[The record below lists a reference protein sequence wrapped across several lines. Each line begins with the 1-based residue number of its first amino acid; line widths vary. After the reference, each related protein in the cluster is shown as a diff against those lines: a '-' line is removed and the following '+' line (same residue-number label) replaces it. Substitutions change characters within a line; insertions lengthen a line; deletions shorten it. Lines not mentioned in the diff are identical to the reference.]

1 MTTTVAALIV
11 IILTL
16 YSWYRGGKFREIALD
31 AAKGL
36 CQRSNVELLDDKIS
50 LFKVKICRD
59 FDKRIKCLRAYTFE
73 YTNPDI
79 NDRQLGFVA
88 LMGPVIILR
97 RLEIASFD
105 SAMHKWLKEESFKRK
120 HKIKFLLSFGS
131 VRAINRSVATGESNQ
146 SSQSNN
152 SHNYNNAS
160 NIKSAKNLKPSNDNN
175 IVDFKSKREEK
186 LKKIK
191 SMKPKNT
198 ASSTDDKK

>member
-1 MTTTVAALIV
+1 MTTTIAALIV
-11 IILTL
+11 VILTL
-16 YSWYRGGKFREIALD
+16 YSWYRGGKFREIALE

-50 LFKVKICRD
+50 LFKVKLCRD
-59 FDKRIKCLRAYTFE
+59 FDKKIKCLRAYTFE

-79 NDRQLGFVA
+79 GDRQLGFVA
-88 LMGPVIILR
+88 LMGPVVILR

-105 SAMHKWLKEESFKRK
+105 AAMHKWLKEESFKRK

-131 VRAINRSVATGESNQ
+131 VSAINRNIATGDPNN
-146 SSQSNN
+146 SNN
-152 SHNYNNAS
+152 SNNL
-160 NIKSAKNLKPSNDNN
+160 KSSKNLKPSNDNV
-175 IVDFKSKREEK
+175 IDLKAKRAEK

-198 ASSTDDKK
+198 DSK